1 MQSRKVQQL
10 LPQQQS
16 LPCAQS
22 GQARPVT
29 CRSAA
34 AALRIMTGLSHG
46 SFGAKRCSLSY
57 PSHTHPHAAGKA
69 KVTRSGR
76 PWEMMFRAK
85 VEGGTRPG
93 PRMTLLAVKVM
104 RYDSSCGKTLA
115 CDAEAQPHFSFF
127 PPLLVP

>member
-10 LPQQQS
+10 LPHQPS

-22 GQARPVT
+22 GQARLVT

-34 AALRIMTGLSHG
+34 AGRIMRGLSHG
-46 SFGAKRCSLSY
+46 SFGARRCSLSS
-57 PSHTHPHAAGKA
+57 PSHTRPHVGKA

-104 RYDSSCGKTLA
+104 RYVSSCGKTLA

-127 PPLLVP
+127 PPVLVPWN